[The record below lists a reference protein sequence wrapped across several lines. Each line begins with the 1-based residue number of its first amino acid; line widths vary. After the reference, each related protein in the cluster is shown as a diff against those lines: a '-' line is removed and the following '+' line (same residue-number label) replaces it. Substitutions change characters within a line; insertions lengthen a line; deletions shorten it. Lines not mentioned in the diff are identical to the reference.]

1 MRFSIIAILHFKALI
16 FLLVFFSSALFCFCL
31 AIFVARIFQ
40 NEQSILGFC
49 KTINLYALMSYLASH
64 QSFNG
69 SKKG

>member
-1 MRFSIIAILHFKALI
+1 M
-16 FLLVFFSSALFCFCL
+16 FCFCL

-49 KTINLYALMSYLASH
+49 NIINLYTLMSCLASH

-69 SKKG
+69 SKKGVSPHLLKR